1 MKDLLIIKKTDLE
14 LLISEVSP
22 LLRIKSSDSFLK
34 SKIKEF
40 IPKVIQLETRLKN
53 EKLIT
58 DVLFFY
64 VMETQ
69 YSNLK
74 YPFIRKELGD
84 YSYEINCSLL
94 GNEVHYLVNS
104 KKLIK

>member
-1 MKDLLIIKKTDLE
+1 MKDLLIIKKADLDS
-14 LLISEVSP
+14 LISECND
-22 LLRIKSSDSFLK
+22 LLRTKSSDSLLK
-34 SKIKEF
+34 RKIKEY
-40 IPKVIQLETRLKN
+40 IPKVIQLETKLKN

-64 VMETQ
+64 VKETQ
-69 YSNLK
+69 YTNLK
-74 YPFIRKELGD
+74 YPFIEKELSD